1 MHGFKV
7 TTTAMAV
14 VVTIHE
20 YMVVGV
26 WVTTQDGFK
35 YLGDNMVK
43 VKVYCRDGHSFQT
56 APVLLAGDLPE
67 APVQNEKHQS
77 KFWQVVIHTHQSSK

>member
-35 YLGDNMVK
+35 CLGDNMVK
-43 VKVYCRDGHSFQT
+43 VKVYWMNT
-56 APVLLAGDLPE
+56 
-67 APVQNEKHQS
+67 N
-77 KFWQVVIHTHQSSK
+77 